1 MQYFNNDKNS
11 FYFGEI
17 VTINS
22 ESPTS
27 GKVVTV
33 ELVRRPSTSFALNR
47 SHLVQKPIGE
57 MPLGEFLAIEETVSR
72 LAAQLKAVK
81 NLQAVQWGNHNKY
94 DCIGTMK
101 INLGALKRQIE
112 KLEKQL

>member
-1 MQYFNNDKNS
+1 MQYSNNDKNS

-17 VTINS
+17 VAIQS
-22 ESPTS
+22 EYPTS
-27 GKVVTV
+27 GNVVTV
-33 ELVRRPSTSFALNR
+33 ELVRRPSISFAVNR
-47 SHLVQKPIGE
+47 SDLIQKPVGE
-57 MPLGEFLAIEETVSR
+57 MTLGEFLAIEETVSR
-72 LAAQLKAVK
+72 LAAQLKATK
-81 NLQAVQWGNHNKY
+81 NIQAVQWGNHNKY